1 MGIVSCKV
9 LTKLIF
15 LNEIGN
21 TSQIVTEHTIF
32 DHKLRLV
39 FNKSETPESDSTIMT
54 KEHFSEIQ
62 LVLHEVSFDTLER
75 TNSSEAPK
83 ATIVIPDSEPKKME
97 KVASGFIW
105 SSASLGGNLVMTQ
118 RNHFPSGIQYFCH

>member
-1 MGIVSCKV
+1 M
-9 LTKLIF
+9 
-15 LNEIGN
+15 
-21 TSQIVTEHTIF
+21 TEHTII
-32 DHKLRLV
+32 DHKRRLV
-39 FNKSETPESDSTIMT
+39 FNKSETPESNSTILT

-62 LVLHEVSFDTLER
+62 PVLHEVSFNTLER

-105 SSASLGGNLVMTQ
+105 NSASLGGNLVMTQ
-118 RNHFPSGIQYFCH
+118 RNHFPSGIQYFCR